1 MNYSPDEYSK
11 QYIVQA
17 LLALMKSYRY
27 DKITVI
33 DIAKK
38 AGVGR
43 ATFYRYFKSKEDVIR
58 FCFDHNRQ
66 KFVFEQR
73 YYPRC
78 AEDYKEIAATAL
90 TMFKNNKELFLLLKK
105 ADLQS
110 LYIDYLN
117 SSFAQTF
124 ERDYPDKDSYLPY
137 IYAGML
143 FNVSMKWLEDDCK
156 QSPQSVAETILDA
169 IYFKTDN

>member
-17 LLALMKSYRY
+17 LIALMKSYRY
-27 DKITVI
+27 DKITVM

-43 ATFYRYFKSKEDVIR
+43 ATFYRYFKSKEDVLR
-58 FCFDHNRQ
+58 FFFDHNRQ

-78 AEDYKEIAATAL
+78 EEDYKEIAAAAL
-90 TMFKNNKELFLLLKK
+90 TMFKNNKELFQLLKN

-110 LYIDYLN
+110 LYLDYLN

-124 ERDYPDKDSYLPY
+124 ARDYPDKDSYLPY

>member
-1 MNYSPDEYSK
+1 
-11 QYIVQA
+11 
-17 LLALMKSYRY
+17 MKSYRY

-110 LYIDYLN
+110 LYLDYLN
-117 SSFAQTF
+117 SNFAQTF
-124 ERDYPDKDSYLPY
+124 ERDYPDKDSYLPSSTQECC
-137 IYAGML
+137 
-143 FNVSMKWLEDDCK
+143 SMC
-156 QSPQSVAETILDA
+156 P
-169 IYFKTDN
+169 